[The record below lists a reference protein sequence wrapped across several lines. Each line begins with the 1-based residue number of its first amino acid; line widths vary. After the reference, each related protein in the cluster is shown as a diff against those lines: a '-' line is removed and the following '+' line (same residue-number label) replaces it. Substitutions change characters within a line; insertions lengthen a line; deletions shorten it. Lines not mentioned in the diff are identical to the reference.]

1 MALNIFG
8 DAPQSLTGLLG
19 EQATEDLRKK
29 ALTTGLINA
38 AIGYIAQPKTMRYG
52 SALPYIGRAL
62 MAGQQGAQ
70 GVYEGAITDWERQ
83 QKIAEMKRQQQ
94 QRESFDVAAKNLY
107 TTTPAQF
114 ETVSTPGG
122 YAPQQTGI
130 MSDQVSPNYGMTRLP
145 DVTSQRQIAPA
156 KQELNQEALMQLA
169 LTGDPR
175 AKTYVDTLVA
185 MKDLNPAAKPTG
197 RLLTTEQA
205 ELEGLPTDAGQRW
218 QQKPDRTYELVS
230 GTGASKEGGLTND
243 RDAIS
248 FEKFGKPF
256 NKLTQTEAGIVNK
269 SAADLGAS
277 KAPKVSV
284 NLSDP
289 TAKAKAGID
298 LSERAAKFYQ
308 QDIDTAN
315 QFQVIKDL
323 SQKNPN
329 PTGDTTLLYTYF
341 KVLDPTSTVREGEIQ
356 MVKDSRSI
364 PDKFKAYA
372 QRLAGGGSLNQTERN
387 EIYRQAEMKVQSRK
401 KQVDKTRK
409 AWVDNAKRLELDP
422 NLYVPDPYGETRAGG
437 KVEVD
442 Y

>member
-1 MALNIFG
+1 MAFNIFG

-19 EQATEDLRKK
+19 EQATQDLQKK

-38 AIGYIAQPKTMRYG
+38 AIGYIAQPKNQRYG
-52 SALPYIGRAL
+52 SALPYIGKAL
-62 MAGQQGAQ
+62 LAGQEAAQ
-70 GVYEGAITDWERQ
+70 GVYGGALKDYQ
-83 QKIAEMKRQQQ
+83 LQQQ
-94 QRESFDVAAKNLY
+94 IEEDKRRKAQREAFDAASKNLY

-114 ETVSTPGG
+114 ETMTTPGG

-130 MSDQVSPNYGMTRLP
+130 MSDQVAPNYAMTRLP
-145 DVTSQRQIAPA
+145 DITSQRQIAPA

-169 LTGDPR
+169 LSGDPR

-197 RLLTTEQA
+197 RLLTAEQA
-205 ELEGLPTDAGQRW
+205 AAEGLPTESGQRW

-243 RDAIS
+243 RDAIA

-298 LSERAAKFYQ
+298 LSERAYKFYQ
-308 QDIDTAN
+308 QDVDIAN

-387 EIYRQAEMKVQSRK
+387 EIYRQAQMKVESRN
-401 KQVDKTRK
+401 KQVAKTRK
-409 AWVDNAKRLELDP
+409 AWVDNAKRLDLDP
-422 NLYVPDPYGETRAGG
+422 DLYIPNPYAETKAGG

>member
-1 MALNIFG
+1 MAFNLFE
-8 DAPQSLTGLLG
+8 APEYYQGLLG
-19 EQATEDLRKK
+19 EDATKK
-29 ALTTGLINA
+29 LQNRALTTGLVNA
-38 AIGYIAQPKTMRYG
+38 AIGYLAQPKTGGYG
-52 SALPYIGRAL
+52 SALPYLGRAL
-62 MAGQQGAQ
+62 AGGLQAGQETIKSGLTD
-70 GVYEGAITDWERQ
+70 YETQ
-83 QKIAEMKRQQQ
+83 QKIAEMQRQRKA
-94 QRESFDVAAKNLY
+94 REAFDTASQNLY

-130 MSDQVSPNYGMTRLP
+130 MSNQVSPNFGMTRLP
-145 DVTSQRQIAPA
+145 DVTTQRQTAPA
-156 KQELNQEALMQLA
+156 KKELNQEALMQLA
-169 LTGDPR
+169 LSGDPR

-185 MKDLNPAAKPTG
+185 MKDLNPQAKPRPTQIAPNGQLIYTDTG
-197 RLLTTEQA
+197 EPVTQQSFAAPEKGTSKQQDYAFYVKQE
-205 ELEGLPTDAGQRW
+205 TDAGRAP
-218 QQKPDRTYELVS
+218 K
-230 GTGASKEGGLTND
+230 
-243 RDAIS
+243 S
-248 FEKFGKPF
+248 FNQWDLQSE
-256 NKLTQTEAGIVNK
+256 
-269 SAADLGAS
+269 SA
-277 KAPKVSV
+277 KAPKSFV

-289 TAKAKAGID
+289 TAKARAGID

-308 QDIDTAN
+308 QDVDTAN
-315 QFQVIKDL
+315 QFQVITDL
-323 SQKNPN
+323 AKKNPN
-329 PTGDTTLLYTYF
+329 ATGDTTLLYTYF

>member
-1 MALNIFG
+1 MAFNLFE
-8 DAPQSLTGLLG
+8 APEYYQGLLG
-19 EQATEDLRKK
+19 EDATKK
-29 ALTTGLINA
+29 LQNRALTTGLVNA
-38 AIGYIAQPKTMRYG
+38 AIGYLAQPKTGGYG
-52 SALPYIGRAL
+52 SALPYLGRAL
-62 MAGQQGAQ
+62 AGGLQAGQETIKSGLTD
-70 GVYEGAITDWERQ
+70 YETQ
-83 QKIAEMKRQQQ
+83 QKIEEMKRQRKA
-94 QRESFDVAAKNLY
+94 RESFDTASQNLY

-130 MSDQVSPNYGMTRLP
+130 MSNQVSPNFGMTRLP
-145 DVTSQRQIAPA
+145 DVTTQRQTTPA
-156 KQELNQEALMQLA
+156 KKELNQEALMQLA
-169 LTGDPR
+169 LSGDPR

-185 MKDLNPAAKPTG
+185 MKDLNPQAKPTG
-197 RLLTTEQA
+197 QLLNPEQA
-205 ELEGLPTDAGQRW
+205 KLLGLPTESGQRW
-218 QQKPDRTYELVS
+218 QKKPDNTYEIVS
-230 GTGASKEGGLTND
+230 GTSPSKEGGLTND
-243 RDAIS
+243 RDATA
-248 FEKFGKPF
+248 FELYAKPF
-256 NKLTQTEAGIVNK
+256 NQLSQSEAGVVNK
-269 SAADLGAS
+269 RVDQISAN

-284 NLSDP
+284 NLADP
-289 TAKAKAGID
+289 TAKARAGID

-409 AWVDNAKRLELDP
+409 AWVDNAKRLDLDP
-422 NLYVPDPYGETRAGG
+422 NIYIPNPYEAGG